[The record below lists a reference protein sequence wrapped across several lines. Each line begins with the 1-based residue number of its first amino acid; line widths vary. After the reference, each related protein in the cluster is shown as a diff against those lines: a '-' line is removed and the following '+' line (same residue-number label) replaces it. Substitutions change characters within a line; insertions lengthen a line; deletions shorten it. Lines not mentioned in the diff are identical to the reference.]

1 VANQEHGIQNGY
13 PRAWMLPAK
22 DWEQGLWPGVR
33 ASLSDYVKEHRIQPH
48 GGAHNS
54 SRSSYGDP
62 NDPVFV
68 EPFRE
73 AHNFK

>member
-1 VANQEHGIQNGY
+1 LGAGIVARRPGIPFG
-13 PRAWMLPAK
+13 
-22 DWEQGLWPGVR
+22 
-33 ASLSDYVKEHRIQPH
+33 YVKEHRIQPH